1 MTSYMWILLF
11 AALALTKAQELDL
24 GDAIGNL
31 DDPTVKPPV
40 KKPPKESDGG
50 FDLSDAFG
58 DSDEPKP
65 ADPKKPVAPP
75 KTDGGFDLSDAF
87 GDSDEPK
94 PADPKKPVAPP
105 KTGGGDFGDSDL
117 SDAAGD
123 GYKPDPGHGG
133 RSGGNAGDYTDTQG
147 DQSQVEG
154 GQMAGIISAV
164 AVAIFGAASSY
175 FAYQKKKL
183 CFKMQGGTDPESGR
197 NQSGAQSDPQAFSN
211 LLRSS

>member
-31 DDPTVKPPV
+31 DDPTVKPP
-40 KKPPKESDGG
+40 
-50 FDLSDAFG
+50 
-58 DSDEPKP
+58 
-65 ADPKKPVAPP
+65 DPKKPVAPP

-133 RSGGNAGDYTDTQG
+133 NAGDYTDTQG
-147 DQSQVEG
+147 DQSQVVEG